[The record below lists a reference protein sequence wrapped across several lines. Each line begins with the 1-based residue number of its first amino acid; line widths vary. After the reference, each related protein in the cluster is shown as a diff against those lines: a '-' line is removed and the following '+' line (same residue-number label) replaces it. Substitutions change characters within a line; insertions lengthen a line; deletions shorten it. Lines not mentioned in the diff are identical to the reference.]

1 MILGVY
7 LEEQVADYL
16 SDFFNDIR
24 KFLKIDKEVELYWC
38 LPMNNIYQAII
49 GSYMTMPFC
58 PIALRLFETDNFF
71 AIDHIKYIRYLNGD
85 KSLTVLD
92 LFNIEH
98 KDAIRYIV
106 TEFPDKFIDIPL
118 VSFPDKEGIFKNF
131 YESDGFK
138 KYSLDA
144 TGCFALLLLN
154 NEIHLNPVI
163 DIPKELIPHKK
174 FWLLN
179 RDFILFRYYCLPVH
193 YVIGMEYLGYT
204 IRLLNTP
211 KNHDSSSIFY
221 VSLDYSDFVTWGFD
235 NIEQC
240 YVGYQ
245 GHYNVIWEE
254 VLGYKNIKPNEF
266 CPCGSG
272 LKYKKCCMK
281 KDNMLF
287 DYLSEV

>member
-71 AIDHIKYIRYLNGD
+71 AIDHVKYIRYLNGD
-85 KSLTVLD
+85 KSLTVSD

-98 KDAIRYIV
+98 KDTIRYIV

-118 VSFPDKEGIFKNF
+118 ISFPDKEGMFKNF
-131 YESDGFK
+131 HEIASCE
-138 KYSLDA
+138 KYSIDVIGSFWLS
-144 TGCFALLLLN
+144 LLN
-154 NEIHLNPVI
+154 EEIRLNPI
-163 DIPKELIPHKK
+163 IEIPKKLIPHKK
-174 FWLLN
+174 FWLSN
-179 RDFILFRYYCLPVH
+179 KEFMLFRYYCLPV
-193 YVIGMEYLGYT
+193 YYIVGMEYLGYIMRLPT
-204 IRLLNTP
+204 IPNE
-211 KNHDSSSIFY
+211 HDTSSIFY
-221 VSLDYSDFVTWGFD
+221 ISLDYSNLITWEFD

-240 YVGYQ
+240 YIEYQ
-245 GHYNVIWEE
+245 GHYNVVWEE
-254 VLGYKNIKPNEF
+254 ILGYKNIKPNEF

-272 LKYKKCCMK
+272 LKYKKCCMDRDK
-281 KDNMLF
+281 MLF
-287 DYLSEV
+287 DYLSEI